1 MARPVVKSAGSL
13 IPAGRLAART
23 FAFALHVMILSLSAV
38 NESLPAVTVLIAA
51 RPGQAEILAVNRA
64 KQLDYP
70 RDRLEIIVARGKQPS
85 VQRNFGMR
93 AARGEI
99 IYFLDDDSLPD
110 PRNLHRAAEQFKDP
124 GVQMIGGPSPCPD
137 DAPFL
142 EQVFGLVHGSLLA
155 FGPSVG
161 RYKKRGHL
169 RSTSEKELILCNLA
183 ARKDTM
189 LQLGGFDERLYPNEE
204 NALMDE
210 LQKRGRLMYDPEFAA
225 HRRPRRNLKSY
236 FKMVLNY
243 GRGRAEQF
251 RLHPTAH
258 SLVNFAP
265 PAFCIYLLVLLLLL
279 PFSALRLQGWIF
291 MPLAFYALALLAQ
304 AALLV
309 PEGGALRSLFAVPVI
324 VLSHLGYGLG
334 VVWGFFTSLKPP
346 ADRPKTQVVLENIPL

>member
-1 MARPVVKSAGSL
+1 
-13 IPAGRLAART
+13 
-23 FAFALHVMILSLSAV
+23 V

-64 KQLDYP
+64 RQLDYP
-70 RDRLEIIVARGKQPS
+70 REKLEIIVARGKQPS
-85 VQRNFGMR
+85 VQRNEGMR

-124 GVQMIGGPSPCPD
+124 AVQMVGGPSPCPD

-142 EQVFGLVHGSLLA
+142 EQVFGLVHGSFLA

-161 RYKKRGHL
+161 RYKKCGQL

-225 HRRPRRNLKSY
+225 HRRPRRSLKSY

-265 PAFCIYLLVLLLLL
+265 PVFCVYLLCLLLAL
-279 PFSALRLQGWIF
+279 PFPALQLEGWIF
-291 MPLAFYALALLAQ
+291 MPLAFYALALLVQ
-304 AALLV
+304 AAMLV
-309 PEGGALRSLFAVPVI
+309 PEGGALRSLCAVPVI
-324 VLSHLGYGLG
+324 ILSHLGYGFG
-334 VVWGFFTSLKPP
+334 VVWGFFTSLKAP
-346 ADRPKTQVVLENIPL
+346 ADRPKTQVVLENVPL